1 MAKILCS
8 ISGIEYQCQH
18 FPIYL
23 DEGTTAHPIFSVPLK
38 RLWKYLPK
46 WQAGELTETDSLL
59 LFLGV
64 LRATELVEFRCSILR
79 TPQTNA
85 IISQNMERLFSIVSK
100 VITIKHPRFTIPRF
114 VVSKETRD
122 LSNIRYWLESWSDQ
136 YHSFMSG
143 LVNQELRS
151 KLQRKEAALEKL
163 IKNPAIH
170 PIKYAHILADW
181 ASEAGE
187 FPSSSTL
194 VQGVATPLDEYWKS
208 LIIKC
213 HRDIDMI
220 SIPEADLQELLT
232 HCEDA
237 IENGSIFSYH
247 LFNSLRDGLDT
258 IRGFFSIGSTTFSLV
273 DSPSTPDAIETANL
287 ENLIQSAPH
296 REPSRSEYPTEFAY
310 MKAKMRWSLAVRNSK
325 NTVQEEVK

>member
-1 MAKILCS
+1 MTRVLCS
-8 ISGIEYQCQH
+8 ISGIEFQCEH

-38 RLWKYLPK
+38 RLWKFLPK
-46 WQAGELTETDSLL
+46 WQAGELTDTDSLL
-59 LFLGV
+59 LFLGI
-64 LRATELVEFRCSILR
+64 LKATELVEWRCAIHRTTSTNSIV
-79 TPQTNA
+79 
-85 IISQNMERLFSIVSK
+85 SQNMERLFSIVSK
-100 VITIKHPRFTIPRF
+100 VITIKHPRFAIPRF
-114 VVSKETRD
+114 VVSRETRD
-122 LSNIRYWLESWSDQ
+122 LGNVRYWLESWEDS
-136 YHSFMSG
+136 YSSFMSG
-143 LVNQELRS
+143 LQDQELRS

-187 FPSSSTL
+187 FPTASTL
-194 VQGVATPLDEYWKS
+194 VQGIPISLADYWKS

-213 HRDIDMI
+213 HRDVDMI

-232 HCEDA
+232 HCEET

-273 DSPSTPDAIETANL
+273 DSPSAPDAIETANL
-287 ENLIQSAPH
+287 ENLIKSAPM

-310 MKAKMRWSLAVRNSK
+310 MKAKMKWSLACRNS
-325 NTVQEEVK
+325 VKEQ